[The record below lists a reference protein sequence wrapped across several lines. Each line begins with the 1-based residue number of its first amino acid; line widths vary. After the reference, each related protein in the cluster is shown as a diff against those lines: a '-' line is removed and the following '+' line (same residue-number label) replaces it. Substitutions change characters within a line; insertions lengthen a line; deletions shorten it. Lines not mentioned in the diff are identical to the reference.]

1 MLKIMMK
8 KVLLTGVFMLIAIF
22 NANAQAA
29 KSDEVAESQNVISH
43 RVEQGETVMLI
54 CKKYLISPD
63 DIYKL
68 NPDAVE
74 GISYNMMLKI
84 PADKRLGAGKKKE
97 TAKIASQPKRTNHED
112 MSNNR

>member
-1 MLKIMMK
+1 MK
-8 KVLLTGVFMLIAIF
+8 KVLLTGVFLFIAIF

-29 KSDEVAESQNVISH
+29 KNDEVESQNIISH

-74 GISYNMMLKI
+74 GISYNMTLKI
-84 PADKRLGAGKKKE
+84 PADKRLGADKKKE
-97 TAKIASQPKRTNHED
+97 TPKITRQPKRPDHED
-112 MSNNR
+112 LSNNR